1 VARAKERHAE
11 LEAKLE
17 QALDNEAA
25 AEMVGLQQEMVA
37 DHGKQAAALGQD
49 LLQALKNTR
58 CLSLRRT
65 LSLPLPLP
73 LPPSLPLPQKFLKQH
88 PNASRQRLNQRR
100 GGAEAA
106 ARRARGQAGGAAAA
120 AGGR

>member
-73 LPPSLPLPQKFLKQH
+73 PSLPLPQKFLKQH